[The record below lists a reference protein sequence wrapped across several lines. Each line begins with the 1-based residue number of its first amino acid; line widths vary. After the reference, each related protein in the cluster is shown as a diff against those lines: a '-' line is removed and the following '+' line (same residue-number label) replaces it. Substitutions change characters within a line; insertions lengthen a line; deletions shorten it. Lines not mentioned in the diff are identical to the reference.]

1 MHYKNSKNKM
11 KKLALL
17 LFIGCIGLSINAQ
30 EATKVSDPNAPK
42 FKFETKTVDF
52 GNIEQG
58 SERVRVLSFTNI
70 GKSPLIISNV
80 KGSCGC
86 TVPSVPKEPIMPGKS
101 GEITVN
107 YDTNRI
113 GQISKTITI
122 SSNADRTS
130 ITIPVRGKINKKSSV
145 TILEEHEKSMLSNE
159 KK

>member
-1 MHYKNSKNKM
+1 M

-30 EATKVSDPNAPK
+30 EATVKKADPNAPK
-42 FKFETKTVDF
+42 FKFETKTVDY
-52 GNIEQG
+52 GTIEQG
-58 SERVRVLSFTNI
+58 SERVRVLSFTNT

-86 TVPSVPKEPIMPGKS
+86 TVPSVPKEPIMPGAS
-101 GEITVN
+101 GEISIN
-107 YDTNRI
+107 YDTNRV

-122 SSNADRTS
+122 SSNADRPS
-130 ITIPVRGKINKKSSV
+130 ITIPVRGKINKKSSI

>member
-1 MHYKNSKNKM
+1 M

-17 LFIGCIGLSINAQ
+17 LFIGCMSLSINAQ
-30 EATKVSDPNAPK
+30 ESTTEKATDPNAAK
-42 FKFETKTVDF
+42 FKFETKTVDY
-52 GNIEQG
+52 GTIEQG
-58 SERVRVLSFTNI
+58 SERVRLLKFTNI

-86 TVPSVPKEPIMPGKS
+86 TVPSVPKEPIMPGKV
-101 GEITVN
+101 GEISVN

-113 GQISKTITI
+113 GQFSKTITI
-122 SSNADRTS
+122 TSNADRPT

-145 TILEEHEKSMLSNE
+145 TILEEHEKSMLSKD

>member
-1 MHYKNSKNKM
+1 M

-17 LFIGCIGLSINAQ
+17 LFIGSISLSINAQ
-30 EATKVSDPNAPK
+30 NTAVKEADPNAPK
-42 FKFETKTVDF
+42 FKFETKTVDY
-52 GNIEQG
+52 GTIEQK
-58 SERVRVLSFTNI
+58 SDPIRVFKFTNV

-86 TVPSVPKEPIMPGKS
+86 TVPSTPKEPIMPGKT
-101 GEITVN
+101 GEITVK

-122 SSNADRTS
+122 TSNADRPS
-130 ITIPVRGKINKKSSV
+130 ITIPVRGKINKKSSI
-145 TILEEHEKSMLSNE
+145 TILEEHEKSMLSND